1 MYNLEYLKNKK
12 ETWEI
17 VLPFPVTIMDG
28 FLINTSP
35 KNYASE
41 ATKNDT
47 ISFERNDQK
56 SLKSVFFLKIAVLK
70 FSENLSPE
78 FNETIALSLATNFQK
93 SFRSVIFRKMF
104 NRFP

>member
-1 MYNLEYLKNKK
+1 MALTY
-12 ETWEI
+12 
-17 VLPFPVTIMDG
+17 VTKTKSI
-28 FLINTSP
+28 IKNTSP